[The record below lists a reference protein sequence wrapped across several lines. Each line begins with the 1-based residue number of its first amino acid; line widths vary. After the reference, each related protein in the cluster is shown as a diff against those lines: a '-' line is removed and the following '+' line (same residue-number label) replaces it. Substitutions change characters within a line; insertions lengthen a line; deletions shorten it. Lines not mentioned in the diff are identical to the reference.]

1 MSIQG
6 AINSTIGSIV
16 GAGMQR
22 ADLKAKQSIANSQ
35 AKQVQEAKQHQKEH
49 LTYFGGKFY
58 KEVKV

>member
-6 AINSTIGSIV
+6 AINSTIGSV
-16 GAGMQR
+16 LGARMQV
-22 ADLKAKQSIANSQ
+22 ADLKAKQQMANQ
-35 AKQVQEAKQHQKEH
+35 RAQNIKEAKEHQKEH